1 MTNNE
6 ELKLRI
12 IDNAALIDRALDGYV
27 ERLMKRSAVNYPKLR
42 EAMRYSLLSGGK
54 RVRPFLTIEF
64 CRALGG
70 SAADAMP
77 FACAV
82 EMIHTYSL
90 IHDDLPCMDNDDLRR
105 GKPTSHVVF
114 GYSGALL
121 AGDALQ
127 AMAFETAAGCGLGA
141 EQTVEAVRLIAES
154 AGGSGMCGGQQLDL
168 ESENR
173 KLTFDE
179 LELTQSLKTGML
191 IKCACRLGVIAAGK
205 MNTHFEA
212 AADAYADGIGRAFQI
227 IDDLLDTARD
237 TAASGKSDGGN
248 EGDAKTTFMTYMTE
262 NEARAYAAALTDR
275 AVKAAASMENGQI
288 LANFAEY
295 LLNRKN

>member
-1 MTNNE
+1 MINNE
-6 ELKLRI
+6 ELTIRI
-12 IDNAALIDRALDGYV
+12 IDNAALIDRALDGYI
-27 ERLMKRSAVNYPKLR
+27 ERLLKKSAENYPKLR
-42 EAMRYSLLSGGK
+42 EAMRYSLLAGGK

-70 SAADAMP
+70 SVNDALP
-77 FACAV
+77 LACAV

-90 IHDDLPCMDNDDLRR
+90 IHDDLPCMDNGNMRR
-105 GKPTSHVVF
+105 GKPTNHIVY
-114 GYSGALL
+114 GYAGALL

-127 AMAFETAAGCGLGA
+127 SMAFETAAGCGLSA
-141 EQTVEAVRLIAES
+141 EQTVEAVRLLAES

-168 ESENR
+168 ESEGR
-173 KLTFDE
+173 ILTFDE

-205 MNTHFEA
+205 MNSPFIA

-227 IDDLLDTARD
+227 VDDMLD
-237 TAASGKSDGGN
+237 AAADRAATGRCDGEN
-248 EGDAKTTFMTYMTE
+248 EGDKKTTFMTYMTE

-275 AVKAAASMENGQI
+275 AVKAAGLIDNGQI
-288 LANFAEY
+288 LADFAEY
-295 LLNRKN
+295 LLNRKT